1 MVSIKAPGATST
13 KLVYL
18 HEDNLR
24 EYATKVASVEPVSS
38 LPEADKALLKNATED
53 DHVVTTDETIFYVQ
67 GGGQPTDTGS
77 MTAESSA
84 DDAFAVV
91 AVRKASD
98 GRVLHFGRF
107 SGKPFTPGQAVK
119 QAVDAEK
126 RDLHSRIHDAGH
138 IVGLAVRQVEAETPE
153 LKLEESKAQ
162 HYPGAAH
169 VEFIG
174 SIDAKYKDAI
184 QKKVDEML
192 EKDLP
197 VKTFWWSEKECREK
211 CVYVA
216 PEMTA
221 PDGEL
226 LRAVDIV
233 GAGAYPC
240 GGTHVASTKLC
251 GSITVRKI
259 SRKNGASRVSYETK

>member
-1 MVSIKAPGATST
+1 M
-13 KLVYL
+13 
-18 HEDNLR
+18 
-24 EYATKVASVEPVSS
+24 
-38 LPEADKALLKNATED
+38 
-53 DHVVTTDETIFYVQ
+53 
-67 GGGQPTDTGS
+67 
-77 MTAESSA
+77 
-84 DDAFAVV
+84 
-91 AVRKASD
+91 
-98 GRVLHFGRF
+98 
-107 SGKPFTPGQAVK
+107 
-119 QAVDAEK
+119 
-126 RDLHSRIHDAGH
+126 
-138 IVGLAVRQVEAETPE
+138 RQVEAETPE

-174 SIDAKYKDAI
+174 AIDGKYKEAI

-192 EKDLP
+192 EKNLP
-197 VKTFWWSEKECREK
+197 VKTFWWTEKECREK

-259 SRKNGASRVSYETK
+259 SRKNGVSRISYETK